1 MSKLI
6 VFLLI
11 LSLAI
16 SCNREDEVR
25 QYVETEADPPVSD
38 TVTNKKAGRT
48 VPEVSWKIPRGWTEK
63 KGTGLRLAT
72 LVMGGEKNQ
81 AVCTV
86 VGLTGDGG
94 GIKANIKRWMGQ
106 LSISS
111 DLDNEKELTRFLSR
125 QKKIKTS
132 GEFSGLFIDF
142 TDRARSPDSL
152 SMLVTVFSLPDKTVF
167 VKMMDKK
174 AVLSRHRDRY
184 LSFIR
189 TFEVSKEN
197 DVEKN

>member
-38 TVTNKKAGRT
+38 TVTNKEAGRT
-48 VPEVSWKIPRGWTEK
+48 VPELNWKIPQDWTEK

-72 LVMGGEKNQ
+72 LVMGGKENP

-94 GIKANIKRWMGQ
+94 GIEANIKRWMGQ

-111 DLDNEKELTRFLSR
+111 ELDSEKKLDRFLSR
-125 QKKIKTS
+125 QNKIKIS
-132 GEFSGLFIDF
+132 GELSGLFIDF
-142 TDRARSPDSL
+142 TDLARSPDSL
-152 SMLVTVFSLPDKTVF
+152 FMLITVFQLPDKTIF

-174 AVLSRHRDRY
+174 VVLSRHRNHY

-189 TFEVSKEN
+189 SFEVSKGN

>member
-1 MSKLI
+1 MSKFI

-11 LSLAI
+11 LSFAI

-38 TVTNKKAGRT
+38 TVTNKKAGQT
-48 VPEVSWKIPRGWTEK
+48 VPELNWEIPRGWTEK

-72 LVMGGEKNQ
+72 LVIGGEKNQ

-94 GIKANIKRWMGQ
+94 GIEANIKRWMGQ

-111 DLDNEKELTRFLSR
+111 KLDSEKELARFLSR
-125 QKKIKTS
+125 QNKIKTS
-132 GEFSGLFIDF
+132 GELSGLFIDF
-142 TDRARSPDSL
+142 TDLDRSPDSL
-152 SMLVTVFSLPDKTVF
+152 SMLVTVFRLPDKTIF

-189 TFEVSKEN
+189 SFEVSKGN
-197 DVEKN
+197 DIEKN

>member
-25 QYVETEADPPVSD
+25 QYVETEADPTVSD
-38 TVTNKKAGRT
+38 TVTNKKAGQA
-48 VPEVSWKIPRGWTEK
+48 VPELSWKIPRGWTEK
-63 KGTGLRLAT
+63 KGAGLRLAT
-72 LVMGGEKNQ
+72 LVMGGEENQ

-94 GIKANIKRWMGQ
+94 GIEANIKRWMGQ

-111 DLDNEKELTRFLSR
+111 KLDSDKELARFLSR

-132 GEFSGLFIDF
+132 GELSGLFIDF
-142 TDRARSPDSL
+142 TNLARSRDSL
-152 SMLVTVFSLPDKTVF
+152 SMLVTVFRLPDKTVF

-174 AVLSRHRDRY
+174 AVLSRHRYHY

-189 TFEVSKEN
+189 SFEVSKGN
-197 DVEKN
+197 DIEKN

>member
-1 MSKLI
+1 VSKLI
-6 VFLLI
+6 VFLII
-11 LSLAI
+11 LSLSI

-72 LVMGGEKNQ
+72 LVMDGEKNQ

-94 GIKANIKRWMGQ
+94 GIEANIKRWMGQ

-125 QKKIKTS
+125 QKKIKTF
-132 GEFSGLFIDF
+132 GELSGLFIDF
-142 TDRARSPDSL
+142 TDLARSPDSL
-152 SMLVTVFSLPDKTVF
+152 SMLVTVFRLPDKTVF

-174 AVLSRHRDRY
+174 AVLSRQKDRY

-197 DVEKN
+197 EVEKN